1 MLWIIGG
8 VLSLLASGGAA
19 WLYMRGS
26 DANIIKKD
34 VAEEKQ
40 KAAEKHIE
48 DIKDAKQIQ
57 NDIDRRGATG
67 NRDRLRD
74 RWTRKK

>member
-8 VLSLLASGGAA
+8 ILSLLASGGAA

-26 DANIIKKD
+26 DANQIKAD

-48 DIKDAKQIQ
+48 DIADAKKIED
-57 NDIDRRGATG
+57 NI
-67 NRDRLRD
+67 NRSSADDNRKWLRK
-74 RWTRKK
+74 WARKG